1 MAMKIQEECI
11 NCGSCEPECPNQ
23 GIAAGDP
30 TFVVDPARCTECV
43 GAFDAPKCVEICP
56 IEGCIV
62 TGTAE
67 SREVLEARYT
77 QLHA

>member
-1 MAMKIQEECI
+1 VIE
-11 NCGSCEPECPNQ
+11 
-23 GIAAGDP
+23 AG
-30 TFVVDPARCTECV
+30 RCTECV

-62 TGTAE
+62 AE
-67 SREVLEARYT
+67 PAEPRGVLEARYA

>member
-1 MAMKIQEECI
+1 MSMTIQDTCI

-23 GIAAGDP
+23 AISAGDP
-30 TFVVDPARCTECV
+30 TFAVTAERCTECV
-43 GAFDAPKCVEICP
+43 GAADAPKCVEICP

-67 SREVLEARYT
+67 PREVLEARYA

>member
-1 MAMKIQEECI
+1 MAMKIQDTCI
-11 NCGSCEPECPNQ
+11 NCGSCEPDCPNQ
-23 GIAAGDP
+23 AIAAGDP
-30 TFVVDPARCTECV
+30 TYVVDAARCTECV

-62 TGTAE
+62 TEPAE
-67 SREVLEARYT
+67 PREVLEARYT

>member
-1 MAMKIQEECI
+1 MSMTIQDTCI

-23 GIAAGDP
+23 AISAGDP
-30 TFVVDPARCTECV
+30 TFVVTTERCTECV

-62 TGTAE
+62 TGAAE
-67 SREVLEARYT
+67 ARGVLEARYA
-77 QLHA
+77 QLHP